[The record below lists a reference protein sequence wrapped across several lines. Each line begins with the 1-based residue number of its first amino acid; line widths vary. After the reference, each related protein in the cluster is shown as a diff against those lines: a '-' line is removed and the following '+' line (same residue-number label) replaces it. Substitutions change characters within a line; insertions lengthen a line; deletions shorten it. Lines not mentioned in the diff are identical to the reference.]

1 MPPETSL
8 DQLNDA
14 ILRTRAEHRTAMAS
28 LRSMQRA
35 YGHFV
40 PKSFLNFLGTTDIS
54 AIQLGDFVEMK
65 TSIMFADIQ
74 NFTALAE
81 ELKPED
87 VFTTLNS
94 YLAQY
99 EAPIHGHSGVIDK
112 FLGDG
117 ALAIF
122 RTADDSVAAGNEM
135 LERVARVNHT
145 RAQRGLPTLE
155 IGIGINTG
163 YSALGVIGNAE
174 RLETTVI
181 GDSVNVASRIQ
192 DLTRRFGNR
201 LLISETTYL
210 NLEDAAGYTIRF
222 ADRIEVK
229 GRARPV
235 SVYEVFDTD
244 REQTRKPKIIGLDL
258 FEDAVACYHLG
269 YYQKALDILAR
280 YSTIIDADPLAKVY
294 QERCRVRRSAGSAN
308 LPQQI
313 DQEFLWQSSYDTGHE
328 VIDDQ
333 HHHLVEIYSALRGAV
348 RSGSRADTERV
359 LIDLKD
365 YSLTHFGIEK
375 TLMQE
380 TGYPLINE
388 HLHEHNQFVKR
399 LNQLSSEIRVSERA
413 TETIV
418 FWINIFLFDWLATH
432 SSKIDRHLARYV
444 ARSTSGD
451 A

>member
-1 MPPETSL
+1 MSQDSSL

-14 ILRTRAEHRTAMAS
+14 ILRTRAEHRTAMAA
-28 LRSMQRA
+28 LRNTQRA

-81 ELKPED
+81 ELKSAD
-87 VFTTLNS
+87 VFATLNT

-122 RTADDSVAAGNEM
+122 RTADDAVAAGNEM
-135 LERVARVNHT
+135 LERVARVNQD
-145 RAQRGLPTLE
+145 RARQGLPTLE

-181 GDSVNVASRIQ
+181 GDSVNVAARIQ

-201 LLISETTYL
+201 MLISETTYL
-210 NLEDAAGYTIRF
+210 NLDDTASYAIRF

-229 GRARPV
+229 GRTRPV
-235 SVYEVFDTD
+235 SVYEVFDTE
-244 REQTRKPKIIGLDL
+244 REQTRTPKIIGLDL

-269 YYQKALDILAR
+269 YYQKGLDILAR
-280 YSTIIDADPLAKVY
+280 YSSIADADPLARVY
-294 QERCRVRRSAGSAN
+294 MERCRVRRGAEASS

-313 DQEFLWQSSYDTGHE
+313 DQEFLWNPSYDTGHQA
-328 VIDDQ
+328 IDDQ
-333 HHHLVEIYSALRGAV
+333 HHHLVEIYAALRGAV
-348 RSGSRADTERV
+348 RSGSRMDTERV
-359 LIDLKD
+359 LVDLKD
-365 YSLTHFGIEK
+365 YSLTHFAVEK
-375 TLMQE
+375 TLMEE
-380 TGYPLINE
+380 TDYPLINE
-388 HLHEHNQFVKR
+388 HLHEHEQFVKR
-399 LNQLSSEIRVSERA
+399 LNQLSSAIRVSERA
-413 TETIV
+413 TETVV

-444 ARSTSGD
+444 ARSASAGG
-451 A
+451 